1 MLQADGGFTVRTQCL
16 TNLWDHHTM
25 LGLYPLK
32 VLVIMKIIPY
42 VSAIFNPPVWKWY
55 FEAGR
60 LNVKMIFVMLTFYYF
75 CYLWIFKLSVL
86 QKKAEKTVKHVIISF
101 GLSCQI
107 SITYLLNPK
116 KERKSSIA
124 PQLVSD
130 LGIKIW
136 RTFILF

>member
-1 MLQADGGFTVRTQCL
+1 MEALLSVHSAWQIYETTTQ
-16 TNLWDHHTM
+16 
-25 LGLYPLK
+25 GLYPLK

-60 LNVKMIFVMLTFYYF
+60 LNVKMIFVMLKFYYF

>member
-1 MLQADGGFTVRTQCL
+1 ML
-16 TNLWDHHTM
+16 
-25 LGLYPLK
+25 K
-32 VLVIMKIIPY
+32 
-42 VSAIFNPPVWKWY
+42 
-55 FEAGR
+55 
-60 LNVKMIFVMLTFYYF
+60 FYYF

>member
-1 MLQADGGFTVRTQCL
+1 MLQADGGCTVRTQCL

-60 LNVKMIFVMLTFYYF
+60 LNVKMIFVMLKFYYF